1 MLKNIIFF
9 TLTYVLMEITEKVL
23 NEGKFNFFS
32 PEKASKNSRI
42 TLGTLIGICS

>member
-23 NEGKFNFFS
+23 NEGKFNFFHLKKLLKT
-32 PEKASKNSRI
+32 PE
-42 TLGTLIGICS
+42 